1 MDIKWVLVTLAL
13 NGQHEGVP
21 TFSTAEECA
30 KTALKIN
37 EAIARDRLDALAM
50 MPAYLNQR
58 AKEISTGGV
67 LDAFADFSINFTK
80 SNMDEST
87 TIKLLSLASK
97 VKSSNENESSAQMG
111 CDQYEASIGKY
122 QPITDACKAF
132 EVARSQ
138 DANRLIKK
146 DLAALPENS
155 TSCIPLV
162 SD

>member
-1 MDIKWVLVTLAL
+1 MDIKWVLVTLAM

-21 TFSTAEECA
+21 TFSTAAECS

-37 EAIARDRLDALAM
+37 EAIAQDRLEALAV

-58 AKEISTGGV
+58 AKGISTVGV
-67 LDAFADFSINFTK
+67 LDAFADFSINFAK
-80 SNMDEST
+80 SDMDESA
-87 TIKLLSLASK
+87 TIKLLSLAVK
-97 VKSSNENESSAQMG
+97 VKSSNENENAAQMG
-111 CDQYEASIGKY
+111 CDQYKAGIGNY

-138 DANRLIKK
+138 DTNRLMKN
-146 DLAALPENS
+146 DLVALPES
-155 TSCIPLV
+155 SASCIPWV